1 MELIVIGVIAAVLLI
16 AVVGFV
22 VVRGRSAAP
31 PTSGGPSAVSTK
43 TPPRKTAPAKAPAPV
58 SLRER
63 LGKTRR
69 AVADRLSGLLG
80 TQDLD
85 DAFWTDLEDT
95 LVGADLGVAV
105 ATQVVEKVRA
115 DAPVDGEAARLD
127 LERHL
132 IDMLS
137 GRERSLNR
145 NQAPSV
151 MLVVGVNGT
160 GKTTSIAKMAAH
172 LESDGRSVMLGGA
185 DTFRAA
191 AGEQLRTWADRI
203 GVDMVG
209 GQEGADPAS
218 VAYDAY
224 HAAKARDR
232 DTVIIDTAGRLHS
245 KSNLMDELAKIG
257 RVIRREAGDID
268 EVLLVIDGTT
278 GQNAVEQARTFTQA
292 VGVTGIVITKLDGT
306 ARGGMAIAVE
316 QELDVPVK
324 FIGVGEGMDDL
335 IPFVPA
341 EFVDALLGP

>member
-1 MELIVIGVIAAVLLI
+1 
-16 AVVGFV
+16 
-22 VVRGRSAAP
+22 
-31 PTSGGPSAVSTK
+31 
-43 TPPRKTAPAKAPAPV
+43 
-58 SLRER
+58 
-63 LGKTRR
+63 
-69 AVADRLSGLLG
+69 VADRLSGLLG
-80 TQDLD
+80 SQDLD

-95 LVGADLGVAV
+95 LVAADLGVAV
-105 ATQVVEKVRA
+105 STRAVEKARA
-115 DAPVDGEAARLD
+115 ASPPDGEAARLE
-127 LERHL
+127 LERQL
-132 IDMLS
+132 IDMLA

-145 NQAPSV
+145 NQSPSV

-160 GKTTSIAKMAAH
+160 GKTTSIAKLAAH
-172 LESDGRSVMLGGA
+172 LEADGRSVILGGA

-224 HAAKARDR
+224 HAAQARDR

-257 RVIRREAGDID
+257 RVIRKEAGDID

-278 GQNAVEQARTFTQA
+278 GQNAVDQARTFTQA